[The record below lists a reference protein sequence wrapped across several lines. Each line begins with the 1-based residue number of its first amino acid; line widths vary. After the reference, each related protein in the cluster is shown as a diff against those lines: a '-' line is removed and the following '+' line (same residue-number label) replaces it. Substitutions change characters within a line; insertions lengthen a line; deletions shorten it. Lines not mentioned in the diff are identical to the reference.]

1 MTMLQWKNSIYK
13 AFEEIGGT
21 MGQVGV
27 ELGREQR
34 LGMSYQD
41 FLRVQDALP
50 AISFVDAADTFW

>member
-1 MTMLQWKNSIYK
+1 
-13 AFEEIGGT
+13 

-41 FLRVQDALP
+41 FLMVQDALP
-50 AISFVDAADTFW
+50 AISSVDAADIFW